1 MTESLKDFKESKILS
16 KPFNKD
22 GEPIL
27 TTSIV
32 ATLFEG
38 RPLTREQI
46 LTKLNINHAGKSKG
60 FLSNHFA
67 ELSKCGIIRFSKSD
81 LALRPGEN
89 YRRYL
94 NYVFIQLLNI
104 DKKVANNLTYRMLP
118 KKDAQSVDFIL
129 SPEED
134 VFNKPNPYLE

>member
-1 MTESLKDFKESKILS
+1 MTETFKNFKESKILS

-38 RPLTREQI
+38 TPLTREQI
-46 LTKLNINHAGKSKG
+46 LTKLKINHAGKSRG
-60 FLSNHFA
+60 FLSNHFS
-67 ELSKCGIIRFSKSD
+67 ELSKCGIIKFSKSD
-81 LALRPGEN
+81 LALRAGQN
-89 YRRYL
+89 FHSYL
-94 NYVFIQLLNI
+94 NFIFLNLLNT
-104 DKKVANNLTYRMLP
+104 DKKVEASLVYRMLP
-118 KKDAQSVDFIL
+118 KKNAQSVDFIL

-134 VFNKPNPYLE
+134 VFSKPNPYLD